1 MSCIVNLSMIG
12 KGREPQDD
20 HHPRLP
26 GGHSLSLVMMMI
38 MRALTYSL
46 LLLSSSS
53 KVVCVSFLKRL
64 TMVIN
69 FFESLMCKVRGD
81 RSLIKSTERLYEE
94 IF

>member
-1 MSCIVNLSMIG
+1 MDPKTTTILGCLVVT
-12 KGREPQDD
+12 
-20 HHPRLP
+20 
-26 GGHSLSLVMMMI
+26 SLVMMM

-46 LLLSSSS
+46 LLLSSSSS